1 MSDTAQVTVDCC
13 FSNKNYRQLCDGA
26 WVASG
31 QATGRLAALSW
42 PYLTCRCLSS
52 HVFLLARPNLEI
64 SLGKFSHTHNLWSWA
79 HMGVTWFCCIYFH
92 QCVKILHTWQFCE
105 KVTFFGWWK
114 RDPLKGCWWPPTKG
128 SKGHEL
134 KHLALIDTF
143 WCNSAPQDGSH
154 AFRHYSWQLNS
165 AHGRMFRC
173 RGLGSMSIPLKL
185 YRAYKLTISIFSI
198 FFSTIWKHCSGL
210 LGTCIFQRN
219 ISENEN
225 YCQAL
230 AGLSALLTR
239 HVDKPRGFK
248 TCTSWMQHEP
258 WIHGSYQYEPF
269 LVCGDTWLDH
279 VWW

>member
-1 MSDTAQVTVDCC
+1 
-13 FSNKNYRQLCDGA
+13 
-26 WVASG
+26 
-31 QATGRLAALSW
+31 
-42 PYLTCRCLSS
+42 
-52 HVFLLARPNLEI
+52 
-64 SLGKFSHTHNLWSWA
+64 
-79 HMGVTWFCCIYFH
+79 
-92 QCVKILHTWQFCE
+92 
-105 KVTFFGWWK
+105 
-114 RDPLKGCWWPPTKG
+114 
-128 SKGHEL
+128 
-134 KHLALIDTF
+134 
-143 WCNSAPQDGSH
+143 
-154 AFRHYSWQLNS
+154 
-165 AHGRMFRC
+165 MFRC

-258 WIHGSYQYEPF
+258 WIHGSYPIRTLLGLWRHVVGSCLMVTIRVSM
-269 LVCGDTWLDH
+269 LVSQVPRTLEIHD
-279 VWW
+279 